1 MFRVPTDN
9 VLIKVNLKSQITKHT
24 GKSYNIRESKHIQ
37 KTEGLE
43 SHNLQI
49 TTNRDQK
56 IYIVL

>member
-24 GKSYNIRESKHIQ
+24 GKLYNIRESKHIQ

-56 IYIVL
+56 I